1 MLPLKVLVADDHRLF
16 RQGLVSLMHTRED
29 LVQVIGEACSGHE
42 AVRMAFELRPDV
54 VLLDI
59 YMPDSSGLEAA
70 RQIRRDM
77 PDVAVVML
85 TSSDR
90 DEHLY
95 EAMHLGAAGYLLKD
109 LDASELFDLLEGV
122 AEGETALTRAMATR
136 LLKAMAHQ
144 AETAEENHTALS
156 EREVDVLRLVAQ
168 GYSNP
173 QIAQELFISVNT
185 VKSHIKNILMKLNL
199 ENRTQVARYAVE
211 TGLV

>member
-77 PDVAVVML
+77 PGVAVVML

>member
-144 AETAEENHTALS
+144 ADAAEENHTALS